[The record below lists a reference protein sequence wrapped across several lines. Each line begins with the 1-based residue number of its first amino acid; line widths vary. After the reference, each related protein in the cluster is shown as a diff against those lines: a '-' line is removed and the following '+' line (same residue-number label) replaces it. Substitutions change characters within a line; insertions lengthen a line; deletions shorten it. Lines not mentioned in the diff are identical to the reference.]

1 MSHPAT
7 LHEEDTLG
15 KAYDR
20 RLVRRLLK
28 YIRPYRALVA
38 GALILLGFAGLLELV
53 GPILTQRVIDVALPR
68 HDTTIVITSV
78 FLYIG
83 ALIAQF
89 VCSYWQTWL
98 TSLLGQRVMRDLR
111 GEFPGDPQRGLV
123 TFDEPFTNLLCQGMV
138 LNDIFVRKS
147 ERGATDAHPLI
158 LFGPNAAQRVAVVL
172 QLDRPRRRQRRN
184 EGARRRPR
192 SSLRRG
198 RACEVRALGR
208 RTCPGR

>member
-7 LHEEDTLG
+7 LHEEETLG

-89 VCSYWQTWL
+89 VCSYWQTWM

-111 GEFPGDPQRGLV
+111 LEIFTHLQRLSIPFFDRNPAGRLV
-123 TFDEPFTNLLCQGMV
+123 T
-138 LNDIFVRKS
+138 
-147 ERGATDAHPLI
+147 
-158 LFGPNAAQRVAVVL
+158 RVTADV
-172 QLDRPRRRQRRN
+172 
-184 EGARRRPR
+184 EA
-192 SSLRRG
+192 
-198 RACEVRALGR
+198 
-208 RTCPGR
+208 